1 MDHQDWKQVILR
13 NPNAPSKK
21 EAEKKKLIKKPVQHN
36 SNNLSGGV
44 SFKKLDGDDVQKLE
58 KVSKNDVQKI
68 QQARLAQ
75 KMSQKDLANRLN
87 VKQTVIN
94 ELESGKMNKNNQFVS
109 KVKKVLRI
117 Q

>member
-13 NPNAPSKK
+13 NPNAPLKK
-21 EAEKKKLIKKPVQHN
+21 EAEKKKVVKKPIK
-36 SNNLSGGV
+36 NNLSGGV
-44 SFKKLDGDDVQKLE
+44 SFKKLDGDEVQKLD
-58 KVSKNDVQKI
+58 KVSKVDVQKI

-94 ELESGKMNKNNQFVS
+94 ELESGKMKKNNQFVS

>member
-13 NPNAPSKK
+13 NPNAPLKK
-21 EAEKKKLIKKPVQHN
+21 EAEKKNIVKKPIQ
-36 SNNLSGGV
+36 NNLSGGV
-44 SFKKLDGDDVQKLE
+44 SFKKLDGDEVQKLD
-58 KVSKNDVQKI
+58 KVSKTDVQKI

-94 ELESGKMNKNNQFVS
+94 ELESGKMKKNNQFVS